1 MTSGLVA
8 LLLLASPKGLDPQE
22 VLRRAD
28 PGRYAREPF
37 RARLVLH
44 QSDGSQD
51 PHEIEVFG
59 AGGDSTLVRLLGEK
73 EQGRFLLRR
82 ASEMWLIS
90 PRTKQP
96 TRLSPAFRLY
106 GGATLDEILGRSH
119 AEAYAVEELHE
130 ENEGPEGGVLV
141 LTLRARDEKTI
152 LATARLVVD
161 RGGQRPLR
169 AEYALRSGKPAT
181 AVTFEKWD
189 GKRPRRLVLRD
200 LLHPRGSVVV
210 DLVEVE
216 EGPVPAALFDLEDGT
231 ARDRLPAVSPRRP

>member
-1 MTSGLVA
+1 MSSVLLA
-8 LLLLASPKGLDPQE
+8 LLLLAGPSTPDPQE

-37 RARLVLH
+37 RALLVLR
-44 QSDGSQD
+44 QGEGAPD

-73 EQGRFLLRR
+73 ERGRFLLRR
-82 ASEMWLIS
+82 GGEMWLIS

-119 AEAYAVEELHE
+119 AEAYTVEELHE
-130 ENEGPEGGVLV
+130 EEGPEGVVLV
-141 LTLRARDEKTI
+141 LSLRARDLKTI
-152 LATARLVVD
+152 LSTARLVVD

-200 LLHPRGSVVV
+200 LLHKKASVVV
-210 DLVEVE
+210 DLVEVV
-216 EGPVPAALFDLEDGT
+216 EGPVPAALFDLEDGS
-231 ARDRLPAVSPRRP
+231 ARDRLEAPSPRRP

>member
-1 MTSGLVA
+1 MTSGLLA
-8 LLLLASPKGLDPQE
+8 LLLLAGPSGLDPQE

-37 RARLVLH
+37 RALLVLR
-44 QSDGSQD
+44 QSDGAQD

-73 EQGRFLLRR
+73 ERGRFLLRR
-82 ASEMWLIS
+82 GGEMWLIS

-130 ENEGPEGGVLV
+130 EEGPEGAVLV
-141 LTLRARDEKTI
+141 LALRARDPKTI
-152 LATARLVVD
+152 LSTARLVVD
-161 RGGQRPLR
+161 RRGLRPLR

-200 LLHPRGSVVV
+200 LLHKKGSVVV
-210 DLVEVE
+210 DLVLVE
-216 EGPVPAALFDLEDGT
+216 EGPVPAGLFDLEDGS
-231 ARDRLPAVSPRRP
+231 ARDLLPALSPRRP